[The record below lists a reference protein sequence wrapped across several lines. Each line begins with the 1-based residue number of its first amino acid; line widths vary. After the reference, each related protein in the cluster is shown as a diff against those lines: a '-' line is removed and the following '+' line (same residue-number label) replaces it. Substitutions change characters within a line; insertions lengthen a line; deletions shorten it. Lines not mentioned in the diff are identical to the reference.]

1 MIASIVVLLFGLCCS
16 VLILLVGSSI
26 IGSIVAALRG
36 ISHESDYG
44 RGDAKQVFGVAEM
57 TVLHDR
63 MIETGVIAV
72 TNPENHYSL

>member
-1 MIASIVVLLFGLCCS
+1 LVRLLRLYE
-16 VLILLVGSSI
+16 
-26 IGSIVAALRG
+26 G

-63 MIETGVIAV
+63 MIETGVIAM